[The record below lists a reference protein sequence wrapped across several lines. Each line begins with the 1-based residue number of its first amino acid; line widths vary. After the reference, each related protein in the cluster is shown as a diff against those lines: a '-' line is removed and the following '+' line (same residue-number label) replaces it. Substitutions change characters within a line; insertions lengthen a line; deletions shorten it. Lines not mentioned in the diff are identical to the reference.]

1 MKVMP
6 FTVPGLFNKTHF
18 GRTGALNTHLLH
30 FLCLI
35 DDGYR
40 KNGAS
45 GPFGYSYPIP
55 VIVLYFFPFASSQTF
70 KTNTNFGTVRF

>member
-55 VIVLYFFPFASSQTF
+55 VIVLYFSLLLPLKLLKQILILAL
-70 KTNTNFGTVRF
+70 